1 MAYSLADAR
10 FFFARAA
17 GLAHRS
23 LLSLRTRGLRT
34 TWERARAQLA
44 PPPHALRR
52 DLLLPSPAAFEPFA
66 LPTSPEPRASIVI
79 PVYGQF
85 AHTLA
90 CLRALA
96 AHPPAAAFEVI
107 VVDDGSTDETPG
119 RLLQVAGLRYHR
131 RARNAGFIAACN
143 DGAALARG
151 EYLVLLNNDTVP
163 QPGWLDALLA
173 TFDEHPGTG
182 LAGAQLLYPD
192 GRLQEAGGVVF
203 GNGGAWNYGRF
214 GDPADP
220 RYAHVRDADYV
231 SGAAIA
237 IPARLFL
244 DLGGFDAR
252 YAPAYYEDTDLA
264 FAVRAAGRRV
274 LYQPAAKVVHDEG
287 TSSGT
292 SIDSGVKAY
301 QARNREIF
309 LSHRREALA
318 RLPPPHEPTPATL
331 HARQHQI
338 LVIDESTPR
347 PDRDS
352 GSLRL
357 FNLMRLLREEG
368 AHVVFLPAHRRYEG
382 RYTDALR
389 QLGVEAWHA
398 PYAARAPLW
407 LAEHGPR
414 FDVVMACRHHV
425 ASEFLPQLRR
435 HAPRAKRVFDSID
448 LHYLRESRT
457 AQVCGDP
464 TLARAAE
471 RTRRQEL
478 AVIAAADTTLVV
490 SAVEREVLA
499 ADAPRARV
507 EILSNLHSVAGS
519 GLPFDQRRDLV
530 FVGGFRH
537 PPNVDAVRWFVS
549 EVLPR
554 VRERLPDV
562 CFHCIGADMPAD
574 IEALGALPGVQMH
587 GYVPDI
593 TPYMEGCR
601 LALAP
606 LRYGAGVKGKV
617 NLSMA
622 HGQPVVATSCAA
634 EGMHLVDG
642 RDVLVADD
650 AGGFADAVVRAYG
663 DPALWERL
671 AAGGLDNIERH
682 FSAEAARGVVRRVF
696 FD

>member
-34 TWERARAQLA
+34 TWERVRAQLA

-52 DLLLPSPAAFEPFA
+52 DLFLPTPAAFAPFA

-96 AHPPAAAFEVI
+96 AHPPDAAFEVI
-107 VVDDGSTDETPG
+107 VVDDGSTDETPE
-119 RLLQVAGLRYHR
+119 RLPQVAGLRYHR
-131 RARNAGFIAACN
+131 RARNGGFIAACN
-143 DGAALARG
+143 DGALLARG

-173 TFDEHPGTG
+173 TFDGLPRTG

-203 GNGGAWNYGRF
+203 DNGGAWNYGRF

-220 RYAHVRDADYV
+220 RYAYVREADYV

-237 IPARLFL
+237 IPTRLFL
-244 DLGGFDAR
+244 GLGGFDAR

-264 FAVRAAGRRV
+264 FAVRAAGLRV

-301 QARNREIF
+301 QTRNREVF

-318 RLPPPHEPTPATL
+318 RLRPPHEPTPATL
-331 HARQHQI
+331 HARQRQV
-338 LVIDESTPR
+338 LVIDALTPQ

-368 AHVVFLPAHRRYEG
+368 AHVVFMPAHRRYEG

-398 PYAARAPLW
+398 PYAARAPAW

-414 FDVVMACRHHV
+414 FDVVMACRHYV
-425 ASEFLPQLRR
+425 ASEFLPLLRR

-464 TLARAAE
+464 ALARAAE
-471 RTRRQEL
+471 RTRKQEL

-499 ADAPRARV
+499 ADAPGARV
-507 EILSNLHSVAGS
+507 EVLSNLHSVAGP
-519 GLPFDQRRDLV
+519 GLPFEQRRDLV

-554 VRERLPDV
+554 VHERLPDV
-562 CFHCIGADMPAD
+562 RFHCIGADMPAE
-574 IEALGALPGVQMH
+574 IEALGALPGVEMH